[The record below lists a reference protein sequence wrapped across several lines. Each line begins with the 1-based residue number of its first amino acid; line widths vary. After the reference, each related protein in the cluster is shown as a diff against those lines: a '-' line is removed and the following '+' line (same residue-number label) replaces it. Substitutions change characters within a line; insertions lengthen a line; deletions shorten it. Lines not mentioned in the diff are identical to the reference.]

1 MTAMS
6 EINSMRKRLNALEDA
21 VEHGA
26 SGTELTEPVV
36 QQTAYDI
43 EARLT
48 ELARQNEALSV
59 RVHNIER
66 IMDDLKNKVFR
77 HVTYGIKSDG

>member
-6 EINSMRKRLNALEDA
+6 EINSMRQRLNALEDA
-21 VEHGA
+21 IER
-26 SGTELTEPVV
+26 GTGEPPEPIV